1 MRRIPVIS
9 TSVGIC
15 RRREIMPV
23 SEALAFDMYGTLV
36 DPIRIWKQL
45 EHYIPDDAQRIAEI
59 WRQKQLEFTFRLT
72 AMERYEDFEQ
82 VTRKA
87 LDYALAAR
95 GRNLDA
101 HQKNSLMTQ
110 YNDLER
116 FADVEPGLQRLKDA
130 GYTMV
135 VFSNGSPS
143 MLSAIMQAAN
153 LGRYC
158 SRFVSVDE
166 VKVYKPSP
174 VVYRHVANRL
184 GRPLDEV
191 RLISS
196 NPFDVIGAESAGLQA
211 AWVNRS
217 GGLFDTLA
225 PMPPMVVKS
234 LVELADVLAPL

>member
-1 MRRIPVIS
+1 M
-9 TSVGIC
+9 TLT
-15 RRREIMPV
+15 
-23 SEALAFDMYGTLV
+23 EALAFDMYGTLV

-72 AMERYEDFEQ
+72 AMEQYEDFEQ

-87 LDYALAAR
+87 LDYALAAT
-95 GRNLDA
+95 GHILDA
-101 HQKNSLMTQ
+101 QQKNSLMAQ

-135 VFSNGSPS
+135 VLSNGSPT
-143 MLSAIMQAAN
+143 MLTGIMNAAN
-153 LGRYC
+153 LNPYFKGY
-158 SRFVSVDE
+158 VSVDE

-174 VVYRHVANRL
+174 IVYRHVASSL
-184 GRPLDEV
+184 GRPLDQV

-196 NPFDVIGAESAGLQA
+196 NPFDVIGAEAAGMQA

-225 PMPPMVVKS
+225 SPPEMVVGT
-234 LVELADVLAPL
+234 LIELADRLASL

>member
-1 MRRIPVIS
+1 M
-9 TSVGIC
+9 
-15 RRREIMPV
+15 

-45 EHYIPDDAQRIAEI
+45 EHFIPGDAQRIAEI

-87 LDYALAAR
+87 LDYALAAT
-95 GRNLDA
+95 GHILDA
-101 HQKNSLMTQ
+101 HQKNSLMAQ

-116 FADVEPGLQRLKDA
+116 FADVESGLQRLKDA

-135 VFSNGSPS
+135 VFSNGSPA

-153 LGRYC
+153 LERYY
-158 SRFVSVDE
+158 SGFVSVDE

-174 VVYRHVANRL
+174 IVYRHIANRL
-184 GRPLDEV
+184 GRLIDEV
-191 RLISS
+191 RLVSS
-196 NPFDVIGAESAGLQA
+196 NPFDVIGAEAAGMQA

-225 PMPPMVVKS
+225 CPPEMVVGT
-234 LVELADVLAPL
+234 LIELADRLASL